1 MNILILGSGG
11 REHAFTHK
19 LIQSKKVTHIF
30 VAPGNAG
37 TQEIAT
43 NIDVNPTD
51 FESVKKAV
59 IAHDIQMVIVGP
71 EAPLV
76 NGVHDFFLADDELKN
91 IPVIGPKKDGA
102 LLEGSKDFSKEVM
115 FKHGIP
121 TAKYQSFTKE
131 TLEQGKLFLESLA
144 PPYVLKADGLAAGK
158 GVLILDS
165 LEEAKSELEEMVSN
179 QKFGEAS
186 STVVIEE
193 FLKGIELSVFVL
205 TDGTSYKILPS
216 AKDYK
221 RIGEGDKGLN
231 TGGMGAISPVPF
243 ADQAFLNKVEEL
255 VVKPTILGLQ
265 KDRIDYRG
273 FIFIGLMN
281 DNGSPSVVEYNV
293 RMGDPETEV
302 VLPRIQSDL
311 FDLFDGV
318 ANQNLGEKEFS
329 VTDKIATTVMLVSG
343 GYPESYE
350 KGAVI
355 SGLDNLKDSIIF
367 HAGTKMKEEAIVTNG
382 GRVLAVTSLADSIQ
396 EALDQSYKTIDSIH
410 FEKMNYRKDIGFDL
424 VG

>member
-11 REHAFTHK
+11 REHAFTYK
-19 LIQSKKVTHIF
+19 LVQSKKVTQIF

-37 TQEIAT
+37 TSSNAKNL
-43 NIDVNPTD
+43 NIDISD
-51 FESVKKAV
+51 FNQIKTS
-59 IAHDIQMVIVGP
+59 IINLGIDLVIVGP
-71 EAPLV
+71 EIPLIDGIV
-76 NGVHDFFLADDELKN
+76 DFINNEKDLQNVL
-91 IPVIGPKKDGA
+91 VVGPSAKGA
-102 LLEGSKDFSKEVM
+102 MLEGSKDFSKEFM
-115 FKHGIP
+115 IKHGIP

-131 TLEQGKLFLESLA
+131 NLQQGKLFLESLT

-179 QKFGEAS
+179 QKFGDAS

-243 ADQAFLNKVEEL
+243 ADQTFLNKVEEL

-265 KDRIDYRG
+265 KDGIDYRG

-281 DNGSPSVVEYNV
+281 DNGKPSVVEYNV

-318 ANQNLGEKEFS
+318 ANQNLEEKEFS

-355 SGLDNLKDSIIF
+355 SGLDTIKNSIIF
-367 HAGTKMKEEAIVTNG
+367 HAGTKIKDEAVVTSG
-382 GRVLAVTSLADSIQ
+382 GRVIAVHL
-396 EALDQSYKTIDSIH
+396 
-410 FEKMNYRKDIGFDL
+410 
-424 VG
+424 